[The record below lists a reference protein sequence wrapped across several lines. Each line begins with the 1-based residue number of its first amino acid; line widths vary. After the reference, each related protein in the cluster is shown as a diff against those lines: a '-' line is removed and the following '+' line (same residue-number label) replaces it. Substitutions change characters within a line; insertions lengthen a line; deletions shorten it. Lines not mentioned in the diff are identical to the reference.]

1 MLSIGRSMRIS
12 RQMLMNEI
20 ELVVPTKV
28 HENCAAKYLQEHIG
42 HGEAVLHGDSG
53 LDHAESYAV
62 WLAKIEE
69 AVTGEIPSHIFF
81 AIRKSDNRLLG
92 TINVRYP
99 YEDYVK
105 VHGHIGYGIRPSER
119 RKGYAAAMLELAL
132 DFCKKVGLE
141 RVLLTCDK
149 SNVGSAKTI
158 MKCGGVLER
167 ESMLADGEVLQR
179 YWIAL

>member
-105 VHGHIGYGIRPSER
+105 VLGILDMAFVRASGEKVMPR
-119 RKGYAAAMLELAL
+119 RCWNLRWIFA
-132 DFCKKVGLE
+132 KKW
-141 RVLLTCDK
+141 TW
-149 SNVGSAKTI
+149 
-158 MKCGGVLER
+158 R
-167 ESMLADGEVLQR
+167 ECF
-179 YWIAL
+179 